1 MFLILFL
8 YVSLLPAS
16 TLVHGHG
23 NMVKP
28 FAWWDTQ
35 KIGWWWDENEE
46 LTNVGCGN
54 LDLPLTEYMELT
66 GNPPDCPKMWFHGG
80 SPGAKLPEDQE
91 PTIPEP
97 MSQPEVKCIGQQGE
111 NDPGKLATFP
121 WSAPGATPI
130 WSPCGTLGGNKDGCT
145 GEEDET
151 FGDCCGDS
159 CGGFGLGDNAENYDW
174 PDIPITEWMAG
185 SYQEVA
191 WYVDANH
198 AGGYSYRLCKMPEG
212 GISAVTEECFQQTP
226 LDFVGDEQWVNY
238 NQHKGYPGKRTKLT
252 ALQTNVGTFP
262 VGSMWR
268 ANPLL
273 PYREEGGS
281 SNYGK
286 GHVIDYV
293 EVPEDLQHG
302 EYVLSFR

>member
-1 MFLILFL
+1 MAPTHLLCIT
-8 YVSLLPAS
+8 LLPAS
-16 TLVHGHG
+16 ILVNGHG

-28 FAWWDTQ
+28 YAWWDKQ
-35 KIGWWWDENEE
+35 KIGWWYDENKEK
-46 LTNVGCGN
+46 TDVGCGN
-54 LDLPLTEYMELT
+54 LDLPDTEYVELT
-66 GNPPDCPKMWFHGG
+66 GKSPDCPSMWFQGG
-80 SPGAKLPEDQE
+80 GTATIPQDQE
-91 PTIPEP
+91 PTIPDF
-97 MSQPEVKCIGQQGE
+97 MSQPEVKCIGQEGE
-111 NDPGKLATFP
+111 NDPGKLETFP
-121 WSAPGATPI
+121 WAAPGAAPI
-130 WSPCGTLGGNKDGCT
+130 WSPCGTMGGNKYGCRN
-145 GEEDET
+145 DAINET

-159 CGGFGLGDNAENYDW
+159 CGGFAMGDDAENYDW
-174 PDIPITEWMAG
+174 PDIPITEWITG

-191 WYVDANH
+191 WYCDANH

-212 GISAVTEECFQQTP
+212 GISEVTEECFQQTP

-273 PYREEGGS
+273 PYREEGGN

-293 EVPEDLQHG
+293 EVPEDLQQG